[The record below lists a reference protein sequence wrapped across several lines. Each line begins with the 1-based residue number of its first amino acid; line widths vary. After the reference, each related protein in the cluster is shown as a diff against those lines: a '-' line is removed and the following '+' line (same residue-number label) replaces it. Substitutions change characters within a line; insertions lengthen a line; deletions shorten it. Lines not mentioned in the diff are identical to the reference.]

1 MLVNANLNLFP
12 DGFPILAGEYEDFTI
27 EWYRVVGSTI
37 ILTLFL
43 NVFTPHI
50 TNFMFNFIRMCKRC
64 CDRGCHC
71 DKSHTKQILQEDYE
85 GIYIGPDFLLEFRY
99 SSLLTNIF
107 VSLMFGS
114 GIPILYGAALLSFL
128 FTYWFDKLFYLRVY
142 KTPPRYDKSLI
153 STVRS
158 WINIAFIFHFV
169 FGFWMYSN
177 SSILESNES
186 SWFSVSI
193 ASTTDYYSSDY

>member
-12 DGFPILAGEYEDFTI
+12 DGFPILAGEYDDFTI

-107 VSLMFGS
+107 VVVSMRVATGGLGAPPPLLQQLEPSANFLGKMVLSESTLALKPLKFSKHIDRNITKTFFGR
-114 GIPILYGAALLSFL
+114 FC
-128 FTYWFDKLFYLRVY
+128 
-142 KTPPRYDKSLI
+142 
-153 STVRS
+153 
-158 WINIAFIFHFV
+158 
-169 FGFWMYSN
+169 
-177 SSILESNES
+177 
-186 SWFSVSI
+186 
-193 ASTTDYYSSDY
+193 